1 MRSTDGLSAKYAAQY
16 NHYTTSYGVLRTEY
30 GVLHYSTYCCN
41 ERQSRLESEQANKQ
55 AANKDAGKQSSAAL
69 LLCCSAALLFV
80 VGFSCVSLC
89 SSLFLV
95 ISVVLPNVWTV
106 DDSDHPVCTAR

>member
-69 LLCCSAALLFV
+69 LLCCSAVRCWLFMCFV
-80 VGFSCVSLC
+80 MFQPL
-89 SSLFLV
+89 LV
-95 ISVVLPNVWTV
+95 ISVLLPNVWTV